1 MITYGKVILK
11 STDPANPCGLIA
23 KYFFSDS
30 FKLYNS
36 ASAVTISIDETG
48 IAHNVDKTY
57 KFKSPTNSS
66 QI

>member
-1 MITYGKVILK
+1 MITYGGVILK
-11 STDPANPCGLIA
+11 STDAANPCGLIA
-23 KYFFSDS
+23 KYFFSDK
-30 FKLYNS
+30 FKLYKS
-36 ASAVTISIDETG
+36 ASPVSIDETG